1 MALKRPAASMDAAV
15 EPEPPAV
22 EPEPPAVEPEP
33 RAVAVATKL
42 GSTEEE
48 RVDQIGY
55 PGLEA

>member
-15 EPEPPAV
+15 EPEPPDV

-42 GSTEEE
+42 GS
-48 RVDQIGY
+48 VNVLPVVLLY
-55 PGLEA
+55 L